1 MDDHSI
7 LSEPVSAA
15 AAAETGNS
23 PDLLQQVEKAPAPHK
38 DPGYWGT
45 QWQRIKKYR
54 YLLGFLV
61 PAMGLLFVFSY
72 IPMFGILFAFKGTDF
87 SLIPREG
94 VEHPS
99 ILGELIYRSWTFDN
113 FVAIFQPRFFSA
125 VANTLIINVIRL
137 VICFP
142 LCIILAVQLSELKH
156 QGFAKAILI
165 ILCIPNFLSW
175 TIVIGTWSGLFHADI
190 GVFGKIFGNLMANP
204 SWFKFFV
211 IALGAWKST
220 GWGCILYYSAIASID
235 KSYYESATLEGA
247 NKLQKIWYLTIP
259 SIMPTIALTLVL
271 NISGMLSTGFEQIWT
286 MMQVDP
292 GKLTYTQEVLDT
304 YIYEISIGQGV
315 SDIPFP
321 TALGIF
327 NGLIGLILMVGGNY
341 ITSKTL
347 KRGLW

>member
-1 MDDHSI
+1 MDK
-7 LSEPVSAA
+7 
-15 AAAETGNS
+15 NS
-23 PDLLQQVEKAPAPHK
+23 TVTAAPASAI
-38 DPGYWGT
+38 DPEALHGGEQKQAPEKKQGGYWHT
-45 QWQRIKKYR
+45 QWQRVKKYR
-54 YLLGFLV
+54 FLCWFLI
-61 PAMGLLFVFSY
+61 PSMALLFVFSY

-94 VEHPS
+94 LEHPS
-99 ILGELIYRSWTFDN
+99 ILGEIIYRSWTFDN
-113 FVAIFQPRFFSA
+113 FLAIFQPRFFSA
-125 VANTLIINVIRL
+125 LGNTLIINVIRL

-156 QGFAKAILI
+156 QGLAKTILI

-175 TIVIGTWSGLFHADI
+175 TIVIGTWSGLFHPDI
-190 GVFGKIFGNLMANP
+190 GVFGKLIGNLMARP
-204 SWFKFFV
+204 EWFKAFV
-211 IALGAWKST
+211 IALGAWKGT
-220 GWGCILYYSAIASID
+220 GWGCILYYSAITAVD

-247 NKLQKIWYLTIP
+247 NKVQKIWYLTIP
-259 SIMPTIALTLVL
+259 CIMPTIALTLVM

-286 MMQVDP
+286 MMQVDS
-292 GKLTYTQEVLDT
+292 GALTYSQEVLDT

-327 NGLIGLILMVGGNY
+327 NGLIGMALLLIGNA
-341 ITSKTL
+341 ITTKTI